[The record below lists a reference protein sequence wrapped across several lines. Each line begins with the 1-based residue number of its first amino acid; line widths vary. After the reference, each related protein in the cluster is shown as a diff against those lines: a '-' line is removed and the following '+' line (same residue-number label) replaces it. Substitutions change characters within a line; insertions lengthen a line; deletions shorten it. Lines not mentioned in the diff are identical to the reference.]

1 MPLVLKCVSNS
12 PPPSP
17 HPTPSFE
24 QGEQVWA
31 GRVGVSRESRAGSKP
46 EASPPAH
53 SYSRASHLY
62 PPTTIHPP
70 ANILNI
76 LDFFLISLNFFRI
89 CWKSKASIANCLSP
103 TPCQHHPP
111 SCKHQ
116 SVKSTA
122 HSSNLVRFP
131 NQPTWFCFWKIP
143 LFKSGYCI
151 KICQTKRAQFVFSW
165 TS

>member
-1 MPLVLKCVSNS
+1 M
-12 PPPSP
+12 
-17 HPTPSFE
+17 
-24 QGEQVWA
+24 
-31 GRVGVSRESRAGSKP
+31 SRESRAGSKP

-62 PPTTIHPP
+62 PPTTIHRP

-103 TPCQHHPP
+103 TPCQHHLT

-116 SVKSTA
+116 SVNSTA
-122 HSSNLVRFP
+122 HSSNLLDFAFGRSHFSSQATASKSAKPKGHNLYSPELP
-131 NQPTWFCFWKIP
+131 NPPSHSGVGHQILQPNCQDISHLT
-143 LFKSGYCI
+143 LAMAKSA
-151 KICQTKRAQFVFSW
+151 TLA
-165 TS
+165 T